1 MNSLESLAQAIKQNN
16 SFLIIAHVN
25 MDGDALG
32 SSAAL
37 ALALQNMGKRC
48 FFKGEGSFSDQL
60 CQIAGLKKLL

>member
-48 FFKGEGSFSDQL
+48 FFKG
-60 CQIAGLKKLL
+60 AKLRA

>member
-32 SSAAL
+32 SSGRACACPSKYGQAML
-37 ALALQNMGKRC
+37 
-48 FFKGEGSFSDQL
+48 F
-60 CQIAGLKKLL
+60 